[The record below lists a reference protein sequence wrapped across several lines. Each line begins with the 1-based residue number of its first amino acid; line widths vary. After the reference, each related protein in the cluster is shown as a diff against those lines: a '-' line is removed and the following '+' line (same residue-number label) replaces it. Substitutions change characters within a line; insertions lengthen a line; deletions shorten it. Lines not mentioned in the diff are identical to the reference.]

1 MIGQVDFDEL
11 RTNGIKVNYYFV
23 CKRKLWLFD
32 RGIQLEEN
40 SEKVTLGKLLHDTAY
55 PSDTKR
61 DIIIDNLISIDIV
74 SGGNIREI
82 KYSRKMEEADRWQL
96 YYYLF
101 YLEQFGIKK
110 KGIINYPRQR
120 KREFIELTDSIRKQ
134 MIEILKDI
142 KNILSLPKPPPV
154 KKLPYCKKCAYYTFC
169 FSD

>member
-40 SEKVTLGKLLHDTAY
+40 SEKITLGKLLHDTAY
-55 PSDTKR
+55 PSDAKR

-142 KNILSLPKPPPV
+142 KNILSSPKPPPV